1 MTESSRR
8 ILTSYFLDFAMGGL
22 TRENLAQ
29 VVPYPLLLTLSEIKD
44 LDTTDAMI
52 SGTIRIDNT
61 DLVTV
66 YKPQSVSDRGHG
78 EGLYVGRSKGLELTL
93 NDPQISR
100 SHALIHQCGVSWF
113 ISDLG
118 SKNGT
123 SLYDIHANKR
133 IKVAR
138 HPGKTELGTSAFMTF
153 GGHWY
158 RFLTPERFYAHL
170 KRKSK
175 EYAERL
181 SNETSD
187 GLDIKRFRS

>member
-1 MTESSRR
+1 MSEASRR

-22 TRENLAQ
+22 TRENLSQ
-29 VVPYPLLLTLSEIKD
+29 SVPFPLLLTLSEIKD

-66 YKPQSVSDRGHG
+66 YKPTAQSDRGHG
-78 EGLYVGRSKGLELTL
+78 VGLYIGRSKGLELTL

-100 SHALIHQCGVSWF
+100 RHALIHKSGVSWF

-123 SLYDIHANKR
+123 TLYDIHQNR
-133 IKVAR
+133 RSKVAR

-158 RFLTPERFYAHL
+158 RFLTPERFYAQL

-175 EYAERL
+175 EYSERL

-187 GLDIKRFRS
+187 GIDIPRI